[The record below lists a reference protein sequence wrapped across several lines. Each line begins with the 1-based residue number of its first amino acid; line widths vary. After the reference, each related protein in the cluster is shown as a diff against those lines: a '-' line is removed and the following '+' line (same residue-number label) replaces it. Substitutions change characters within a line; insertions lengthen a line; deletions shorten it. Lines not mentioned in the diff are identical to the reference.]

1 MNWKRLPI
9 IPTILVAAAVATM
22 IGLGL
27 WQIRRAEWKSGL
39 LAQYEAART
48 MPEIGW
54 PTVPIKDPLP
64 LFRKATGNC
73 LRVAD
78 YRTRPGQNLSGEPG
92 FLIVADCVTG
102 AEGPGM
108 AVEMG
113 WTKDPAAGRGWGGGL
128 VSGIIGP
135 DRDQRMRL
143 VVDKPLQGL
152 GASAPPST
160 DSIPNNHL
168 GYAIQ
173 WFLFAATALIIY
185 AIAVRKKLQGTAP
198 DGG

>member
-9 IPTILVAAAVATM
+9 ISTILVVAAVATM

-27 WQIRRAEWKSGL
+27 WQIRRMHWKDAL

-54 PTVPIKDPLP
+54 PTTPIKEPLP
-64 LFRKATGNC
+64 LFRKATGHC

-78 YRTRPGQNLSGEPG
+78 YRTRPGQNLGGEPG

-113 WTKDPAAGRGWGGGL
+113 WTKDPAAGRGWSGGRSDGWR
-128 VSGIIGP
+128 GGRRGECWGHRDP
-135 DRDQRMRL
+135 DRRSRRSVIDIAIR
-143 VVDKPLQGL
+143 
-152 GASAPPST
+152 SADRP
-160 DSIPNNHL
+160 D
-168 GYAIQ
+168 
-173 WFLFAATALIIY
+173 AL
-185 AIAVRKKLQGTAP
+185 
-198 DGG
+198 

>member
-9 IPTILVAAAVATM
+9 IPTILVAAAVSTM

-27 WQIRRAEWKSGL
+27 WQASRAQWKNAL
-39 LAQYEAART
+39 LARYEAART
-48 MPEIGW
+48 MPAIGW
-54 PTVPIKDPLP
+54 PTMPIKDPLP
-64 LFRKATGNC
+64 LFRKASGTC
-73 LRVAD
+73 LRVAG

-92 FLIVADCVTG
+92 FLIIADCVTG

-113 WTKDPAAGRGWGGGL
+113 WSKNPAAGRGWGGGS
-128 VSGIIGP
+128 VSGVVAP

-152 GASAPPST
+152 AGSAPPSPE
-160 DSIPNNHL
+160 SIPNNHL
-168 GYAIQ
+168 SYAFQ
-173 WFLFAATALIIY
+173 WFFFAITALVIY
-185 AIAVRKKLQGTAP
+185 GIAVRKRLQGL
-198 DGG
+198 DS

>member
-1 MNWKRLPI
+1 MNLRRLPL
-9 IPTILVAAAVATM
+9 IPTILVLAAVATM

-27 WQIRRAEWKSGL
+27 WQIRRAQWKNAL
-39 LAQYEAART
+39 LARYEAART
-48 MPEIGW
+48 MPAIGW
-54 PTVPIKDPLP
+54 PTVPIKEPLP
-64 LFRKATGNC
+64 LFRKASGNC

-92 FLIVADCVTG
+92 FVVIADCVTG

-113 WTKDPAAGRGWGGGL
+113 WTKDPAAGHGWGGGL
-128 VSGIIGP
+128 VSGIIAP

-152 GASAPPST
+152 AASAPPST
-160 DSIPNNHL
+160 QSIPNNHL
-168 GYAIQ
+168 SYAVQ
-173 WFLFAATALIIY
+173 WFFFAITALVIY
-185 AIAVRKKLQGTAP
+185 GIAVRKRLQGVNA
-198 DGG
+198 

>member
-9 IPTILVAAAVATM
+9 IPTILVVAAVATM

-27 WQIRRAEWKSGL
+27 WQISRAQWKNAL

-48 MPEIGW
+48 MPAIGW
-54 PTVPIKDPLP
+54 PTMPIKEPLP
-64 LFRKATGNC
+64 LFRKASGTC
-73 LRVAD
+73 LRVAG

-92 FLIVADCVTG
+92 FVVIADCVTG

-113 WTKDPAAGRGWGGGL
+113 WSKDPAAGHGWGGGL
-128 VSGIIGP
+128 VSGIIAP
-135 DRDQRMRL
+135 DRDARMRL

-152 GASAPPST
+152 AASAPPST
-160 DSIPNNHL
+160 ESIPNNHL
-168 GYAIQ
+168 SYAFQ
-173 WFLFAATALIIY
+173 WFFFAITALVIY
-185 AIAVRKKLQGTAP
+185 GIAVRKRLQGVDA
-198 DGG
+198 